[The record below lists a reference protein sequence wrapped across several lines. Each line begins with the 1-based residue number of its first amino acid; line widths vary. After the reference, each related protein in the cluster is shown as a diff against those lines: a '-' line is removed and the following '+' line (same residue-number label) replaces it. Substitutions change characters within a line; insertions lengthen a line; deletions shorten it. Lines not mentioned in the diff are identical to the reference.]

1 MATLRTGT
9 HGHFPHFTLNS
20 DGRPHPILNT
30 LAVGILLAG
39 LAAFGIGV
47 AIVNTARPG
56 LGLAIP
62 AAVLGL
68 ISLFIGLYGQM
79 MSETREERVLLVTG
93 IVFGFVGLALGLAHG
108 ALG

>member
-1 MATLRTGT
+1 LATLRTGT
-9 HGHFPHFTLNS
+9 HGHLPHFTLNS

-30 LAVGILLAG
+30 LAVGILLVG
-39 LAAFGIGV
+39 LAAFGIGI

-62 AAVLGL
+62 AGVLGL